1 MMNAN
6 IDQTLSALNTA
17 LKDLIDQAHTP
28 VPQEITQYL
37 EFRAKSGQSNV
48 GKGLIW
54 SGEGTTKQI
63 IFNHKPDRFFVTEHV
78 ELGKDKSLLISGQ
91 KVIDSTSLGSGI
103 VSSQLREV
111 GNLKG
116 LVVDGS
122 ARIAQSFHFDAK
134 TKRLGLGTNDPK
146 SSIGIV
152 ENGCE
157 VSFGVNEDNKGIL
170 GTNSMAD
177 LDLMTNGSTRLSI
190 KSNGNIDFG
199 NANRPPV
206 QVKVHGKVS
215 VSVENPDPNVDLH
228 VAGAVR
234 LNNRLQM
241 VSAAP
246 PTRGTYNVGD
256 MVWNETPK
264 LGSCIGW
271 VCLRPGSP
279 GSWYPFGEIKDH

>member
-1 MMNAN
+1 MMNSN

-28 VPQEITQYL
+28 VPQEIIQYL
-37 EFRAKSGQSNV
+37 EFKAKSGQSNV

-63 IFNHKPDRFFVTEHV
+63 IFNYKPDRFFVTEHV

-122 ARIAQSFHFDAK
+122 ARIAQSFNFDAK

-146 SSIGIV
+146 ASIGIV

-199 NANRPPV
+199 NVNRPPV

-215 VSVENPDPNVDLH
+215 VSVENPDPSVDLH

-246 PTRGTYNVGD
+246 PARGTYNVGD